1 MTSIS
6 KFDLNVYSEELSLV
20 TSEREYD
27 EVMSLMAEQDE
38 GYQGYE
44 QWSQENE
51 AQAWRGSK
59 SFNTP
64 HGQILIKKY
73 CEHRD
78 CSHTRCARSIR
89 IGGIEI

>member
-1 MTSIS
+1 MTTIS
-6 KFDLNVYSEELSLV
+6 KFDLQIYSEELSPV

-27 EVMSLMAEQDE
+27 DVMSLMAEEDE
-38 GYQGYE
+38 GYE

-51 AQAWRGSK
+51 AQAWLGSK
-59 SFNTP
+59 AFDTP
-64 HGQILIKKY
+64 HGQILVKKA

-78 CSHTRCARSIR
+78 CPHTSCSKSIR

>member
-6 KFDLNVYSEELSLV
+6 KFDLNVYSEELSPV

-27 EVMSLMAEQDE
+27 EIMSLMAEEDG
-38 GYQGYE
+38 GYQAYE
-44 QWSQENE
+44 QWSADNE
-51 AQAWRGSK
+51 AQAWQGSK
-59 SFNTP
+59 AFDTP

-78 CSHTRCARSIR
+78 CPHT
-89 IGGIEI
+89 